1 MNSYLQESQPERMK
15 QPLLEVNH
23 LKKHFTVGHG
33 LFEQLSAREKRYV
46 HAVDD
51 ISFSIYP
58 GEIFCLVGE
67 SGCGKTTVARMLV
80 GLEEPT
86 FGFFK
91 WNGKEIS
98 YNDLKPKKGDVKT
111 QIVFQNPF
119 SALSPR
125 MRKGDAVLHPI
136 AIHDEVSDS
145 KTKENLRRSLLA
157 EICLAFGT
165 LLSFIFLM
173 IAFLSTSGRIAGLS
187 AIVGVSIFT
196 IAFLVYLQYSR
207 IKRSKIA
214 DTTVLNLFD
223 EIGLAP
229 PLQYYTKYPHEVS
242 GGERQRSCIARGIIL
257 NPTLL
262 VADEPTSMLDVS
274 LRAGILDLLKSLQE
288 AHDISILFITHDLA
302 TARHFGDRVGVM
314 YVGKLVEKGDVD
326 SIFKNPLHPYTKAL
340 IDAIPTPI
348 PGEKTYNLPKGEVPD
363 AIRPP
368 SGCRFH
374 PRCPV
379 AAIKQSKI
387 CAEEEPIL
395 RELRANHW
403 VACHYPLVEEQ

>member
-1 MNSYLQESQPERMK
+1 MNSYTQENLLERMK

-23 LKKHFTVGHG
+23 LKKYFPVGHG
-33 LFEQLSAREKRYV
+33 LFEQLFAREKSYV

-86 FGFFK
+86 LGFFR

-98 YNDLKPKKGDVKT
+98 YSNLKPKKGDVKT

-125 MRKGDAVLHPI
+125 MKKGDAVLHPI
-136 AIHDEVSDS
+136 AIHDEVSDP
-145 KTKENLRRSLLA
+145 KTKESLRRSLLA
-157 EICLAFGT
+157 ELFLAFGT
-165 LLSFIFLM
+165 LLSFILL
-173 IAFLSTSGRIAGLS
+173 IVAFLSTSGRIAGLS
-187 AIVGVSIFT
+187 AIAGVSLFAL
-196 IAFLVYLQYSR
+196 AFLVYLRYSL
-207 IKRSKIA
+207 IKRGEIA

-223 EIGLAP
+223 EIGLSP
-229 PLQYYTKYPHEVS
+229 SLQYYIKYPHEVS

-274 LRAGILDLLKSLQE
+274 LRADILDLLKSLQE
-288 AHDISILFITHDLA
+288 AYDISILFITHDLA

-314 YVGKLVEKGDVD
+314 YVGKLVEKGDID

-348 PGEKTYNLPKGEVPD
+348 PGEKAYILPKGEVPD
-363 AIRPP
+363 AISPP

-374 PRCPV
+374 PRCLV
-379 AAIKQSKI
+379 AAMKQSKI
-387 CAEEEPIL
+387 CAEEEPLL
-395 RELRANHW
+395 RELRTNHW
-403 VACHYPLVEEQ
+403 VACHYPLVDE